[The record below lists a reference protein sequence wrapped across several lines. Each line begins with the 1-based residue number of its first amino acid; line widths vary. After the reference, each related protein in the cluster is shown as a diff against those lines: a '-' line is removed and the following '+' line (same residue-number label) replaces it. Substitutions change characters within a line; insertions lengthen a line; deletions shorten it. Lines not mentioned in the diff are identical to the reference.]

1 MVWERNQ
8 SNGAGNIYVCVSDF
22 GDEISQFATP
32 RAPNLLTCVHPRSL
46 LAPALLCLAI
56 SAHAA
61 PFSFLDDEAEP
72 AGYDVTATATAPAQ
86 LALSRQENGDGYTL
100 KIEATAL
107 QLDITQNGKTRMLAR
122 AANAQKAPWT
132 LTIQRRGR
140 RFDVMVGNRTVLRA
154 ENDAFNDGQ
163 IGVLGGLKDTRVQP
177 VEPIVFA
184 DDFMRVASDVAMK
197 DARAD
202 PRKGVT
208 IKDAA
213 ITETIWTTL
222 NGAWSTTGLA
232 ENEAAQVAQSA
243 NPFAFRAMNLGEN
256 LAVAGRPFWSDTEFS
271 VSIQPQGASQIG
283 VLLDVTDAKNYL
295 EFSWGADSD
304 PTLRAVIDGKPTIL
318 GAAKGYGG
326 YEQNQWTRLKF
337 SAANGALRAS
347 IDDAEVVSAHS
358 GWGGR
363 GQIGLRA
370 ELPVKGDDKKGIGV
384 VFDDAQVRS
393 TDDFR
398 DNFGAEVPGR
408 WTPIAGKWSWNGAA
422 NAIGSDGAYA
432 VTGEKDWTNYVVSG
446 ELNVPANGAAGLLSH
461 HIAGKGAYLLRV
473 GGSKS
478 GVAAG
483 QVQLARIVGGKTE
496 VLAQTEVGSRYDNSK
511 MGWKLGEENG
521 YLSARA
527 DGKLVLDAFDET
539 LKDGRAGV
547 YAQGGSVSD
556 FAVSFNGPRATWAKV
571 PELYEVE
578 QQAATMGSWSTPQG
592 FWLAS
597 GAGAAQTWEHKGEFW
612 GDSAINFPLPDVSG
626 DKSAQLTLGALSVKF
641 GGGKVV
647 VGENSGA
654 LKDVKA
660 GAMME
665 VARRGNWVIVRAD
678 GKVVLASKI

>member
-1 MVWERNQ
+1 MFSR
-8 SNGAGNIYVCVSDF
+8 F
-22 GDEISQFATP
+22 
-32 RAPNLLTCVHPRSL
+32 L
-46 LAPALLCLAI
+46 LAPALFFLTAT
-56 SAHAA
+56 AYAA
-61 PFSFLDDEAEP
+61 PFQFLDDEAEP

-86 LALSRQENGDGYTL
+86 LALSHQENGDGYTL
-100 KIEATAL
+100 KIDPTAL

-122 AANAQKAPWT
+122 AANAQKAPWN
-132 LTIQRRGR
+132 LTVQRRGR
-140 RFDVMVGNRTVLRA
+140 RFDIMAGNRTILRA

-163 IGVLGGLKDTRVQP
+163 IGVLGAIKNAKVQP
-177 VEPIVFA
+177 VEPITFA

-197 DARAD
+197 DAIAN
-202 PRKGVT
+202 PREGVT

-222 NGAWSTTGLA
+222 SGAWSTTGLA

-256 LAVAGRPFWSDTEFS
+256 LAVAGRPFWSDAEFS
-271 VSIQPQGASQIG
+271 VSIAPQGASEIG
-283 VLLDVTDAKNYL
+283 ILLDVTDAKNYL
-295 EFSWGADSD
+295 EFRWGADSD
-304 PTLRAVIDGKPTIL
+304 PTLQAVIDGKPTVL

-326 YEQNQWTRLKF
+326 YERNQWARLKF
-337 SAANGALRAS
+337 AAAGGALRAS
-347 IDDAEVVSAHS
+347 IDDVEVASAYS

-370 ELPVKGDDKKGIGV
+370 VLPVKGDDKKGIGV

-393 TDDFR
+393 IDDFR
-398 DNFGAEVPGR
+398 DNFSAEVAGR

-422 NAIGSDGAYA
+422 KAIGNESAYA

-446 ELNVPANGAAGLLSH
+446 DLRVPVNGAAGLLSH
-461 HIAGKGAYLLRV
+461 HEAGKGAYLLRV

-478 GVAAG
+478 SVAAG
-483 QVQLARIVGGKTE
+483 QVQLARIGKGITE
-496 VLAQTEVGSRYDNSK
+496 VLAQTDVGARYDNSVI
-511 MGWKLGEENG
+511 GWSLSEENG

-527 DGKLVLDAFDET
+527 DGKLVLDAFDES
-539 LKDGRAGV
+539 LKDGHAGV
-547 YAQGGSVSD
+547 YAQGGDVSD
-556 FAVSFNGPRATWAKV
+556 FAVSFMQPRRTWAKV

-597 GAGAAQTWEHKGEFW
+597 GAGAGQTWEHKGEFW
-612 GDSAINFPLPDVSG
+612 GDSAINFPLPDVSS
-626 DKSAQLTLGALSVKF
+626 DKSAQLTLGTLVVKF
-641 GGGKVV
+641 GGGKVS

-654 LKDVKA
+654 LKDVKT
-660 GAMME
+660 GAQME